1 MAREFINRIQ
11 NLRKDKAF
19 KVTDKITILIEN
31 NEQLSSA
38 IQNNFTYI
46 CDETLSN
53 KLEFVKTTGTDSD
66 EIELVEQI
74 TAKVS
79 IKKQ

>member
-1 MAREFINRIQ
+1 MR
-11 NLRKDKAF
+11 
-19 KVTDKITILIEN
+19 
-31 NEQLSSA
+31 SA

-46 CDETLSN
+46 CDETLAD
-53 KLEFVKTTGTDSD
+53 KLEFVKTTDADAD
-66 EIELVEQI
+66 EIELIEQI

>member
-11 NLRKDKAF
+11 KLRKDKAF

-46 CDETLSN
+46 CNETLAD
-53 KLEFVKTTGTDSD
+53 KLEFIPVSDADAD
-66 EIELVEQI
+66 EIELVDQI